1 MKTRA
6 FKILSLASAAGL
18 LLSAGCQTSPQGGA
32 FLSSPYYEDDYLI
45 GRTYE
50 AADKLVELLQE
61 FNPTDNVLVATFSD
75 LNELDASSPFGRQ
88 TAELFA
94 SRLSQHGIKIL
105 DVKLR
110 KEDILIQPSG
120 EFMLS
125 RNLTD
130 GISAEHDISAVVV
143 GTYSSPKFGSHTHVN
158 ARMLKVD
165 DGTYLSAHNYSLDNR
180 QIQSLLEVAV
190 RY

>member
-6 FKILSLASAAGL
+6 FNILPLASAAAL
-18 LLSAGCQTSPQGGA
+18 LFGAGCQTAPQGGA
-32 FLSSPYYEDDYLI
+32 YLSSPYYQDDYLI
-45 GRTYE
+45 GKSYE

-75 LNELDASSPFGRQ
+75 LNDLDSSSPFGRQ

-110 KEDILIQPSG
+110 KEDILIQPTG

-130 GISAEHDISAVVV
+130 GISAEHEISAVVV
-143 GTYSSPKFGSHTHVN
+143 GTYSSSRFGSHTHVN
-158 ARMLKVD
+158 ARILKTD
-165 DGTYLSAHNYSLDNR
+165 DGTILSAHNYSLENR
-180 QIQSLLEVAV
+180 EIQSLLEVAV